1 MSFSALGAFLWL
13 PLKSYHCAFL
23 PIHSSI
29 PDCLLDTSDPAFYV
43 EPIMKYPKIDP
54 RLFVKNRQRFS
65 KQLKPNS
72 VAVLNS
78 NDFMPTSADG
88 YHPFIQQTDLFY
100 LSGIDQEE
108 TVLVI
113 YPDAPEKKHKAIL
126 FIKKTNEQIATWEGQ
141 KLSKETAQDISG
153 IKTVHWTSELDGIL
167 RPLIIQSENIYLNTN
182 EHLRAAV
189 TVETRDTR
197 FLESCRQ
204 AFPLHHYER
213 LAPIMHDL
221 RAVKSPLEIE
231 LIKAACS
238 ITAKAFRR
246 LLGFIR
252 PGVWDYE
259 VEAEIVYEFM
269 RNRSSGPAFE
279 TIVASGTDACTL
291 HYVKNDKQ
299 CHQGDLVL
307 IDFGAE
313 YANYAADVTRTV
325 PVNGKFSK
333 RQKEVYNAVLKIQKA
348 AIQMLKPGNALEA
361 YQEKVVQLMEAELIR
376 LGVLKKADIKKQPA
390 DSPLYKKFFPHGAS
404 HHLGLDVHDYG
415 DKYRKFEPGM
425 VFTCEPGI
433 YIRDESIGVRIEND
447 ILITP
452 KGPVDLTETIPR
464 EVDEIEDLM
473 NQGK

>member
-252 PGVWDYE
+252 PGVWEYE

-452 KGPVDLTETIPR
+452 KGPVD
-464 EVDEIEDLM
+464 
-473 NQGK
+473 

>member
-1 MSFSALGAFLWL
+1 
-13 PLKSYHCAFL
+13 
-23 PIHSSI
+23 
-29 PDCLLDTSDPAFYV
+29 
-43 EPIMKYPKIDP
+43 MKYPKIDP
-54 RLFVKNRQRFS
+54 SLFVQNRQRFS

-72 VAVLNS
+72 VAVFNS
-78 NDFMPTSADG
+78 SDFMPTSADG
-88 YHPFIQQTDLFY
+88 THPFIQQTDLFY
-100 LSGIDQEE
+100 LSGIEQEE

-113 YPDAPEKKHKAIL
+113 CADTPEEKQKEIL
-126 FIKKTNEQIATWEGQ
+126 FIKETNEQIATWEGQ
-141 KLSKETAQDISG
+141 KHSKAAAQDISG

-167 RPLIIQSENIYLNTN
+167 RPLIVQSENIYLNTN

-189 TVETRDTR
+189 TVETRDMR
-197 FLESCRQ
+197 FIKWCRQ
-204 AFPLHHYER
+204 VFPLHHYER

-231 LIKAACS
+231 LIKEACS
-238 ITAKAFRR
+238 ITEKAFRR

-252 PGVWDYE
+252 PGVWEYE
-259 VEAEIVYEFM
+259 VEAEIVHEFM
-269 RNRSSGPAFE
+269 RNRSRGPVFE
-279 TIVASGTDACTL
+279 TIVASGTDSCTL

-299 CHQGDLVL
+299 CKKGDLVL

-348 AIQMLKPGNALEA
+348 ATQMLKPGNALEA
-361 YQEKVVQLMEAELIR
+361 YQKEVVKLMEAELIR
-376 LGVLKKADIKKQPA
+376 LGVLKNADVKKQPE
-390 DSPLYKKFFPHGAS
+390 DSPLYKKFFPHGTS

-433 YIRDESIGVRIEND
+433 YIRDESIGIRIEND
-447 ILITP
+447 ILITK

-464 EVDEIEDLM
+464 EVEEIEDLM

>member
-1 MSFSALGAFLWL
+1 
-13 PLKSYHCAFL
+13 
-23 PIHSSI
+23 
-29 PDCLLDTSDPAFYV
+29 
-43 EPIMKYPKIDP
+43 MKYPEIDP
-54 RLFVKNRQRFS
+54 NLFVQNRQRFS

-72 VAVLNS
+72 VAVFNS
-78 NDFMPTSADG
+78 SDFMPTSADG
-88 YHPFIQQTDLFY
+88 THPFIQQTDLFY
-100 LSGIDQEE
+100 LSGIEQEE

-113 YPDAPEKKHKAIL
+113 CADTPEEKQKEIL
-126 FIKKTNEQIATWEGQ
+126 FIKETNEQIATWEGQ
-141 KLSKETAQDISG
+141 KHSKAAAQDISG

-167 RPLIIQSENIYLNTN
+167 RPLIVQSENIYLNTN

-189 TVETRDTR
+189 TVETRDMR
-197 FLESCRQ
+197 FIKWCRQ
-204 AFPLHHYER
+204 VFPLHHYER
-213 LAPIMHDL
+213 VAPIMHDL

-231 LIKAACS
+231 LIKEACA
-238 ITAKAFRR
+238 ITEKAFRR

-252 PGVWDYE
+252 PGVWEYE
-259 VEAEIVYEFM
+259 VEAEIVHEFM
-269 RNRSSGPAFE
+269 RNRSRGPAFE
-279 TIVASGTDACTL
+279 TIVASGTDSCTL

-299 CHQGDLVL
+299 CKKGDLVL

-348 AIQMLKPGNALEA
+348 ATQMLKPGNALEA
-361 YQEKVVQLMEAELIR
+361 YQKEVVKLMEAELIR
-376 LGVLKKADIKKQPA
+376 LGVLKNADVEKQPE
-390 DSPLYKKFFPHGAS
+390 DSPLYKKFFPHGTS

-433 YIRDESIGVRIEND
+433 YIRDESIGIRIEND
-447 ILITP
+447 ILITK

-464 EVDEIEDLM
+464 EVEEIEDLM